1 MHQLLENSKDG
12 IASPSVYPCSIQHT
26 FNLLAGGVYAHAL
39 QNQDLALPAHRHP
52 RRHHCGQTQPRDL
65 GQARG
70 ILVILQVQYRGTL
83 QEISNTDLAEQ
94 TLSTLEKNSEE
105 FPSSIVREGGLSALL
120 NYLDFFSIAV
130 QRTALQAASNCC
142 RNIRGVWPIIRNC
155 LAYSDQRLVEFAC
168 LCVIR
173 VVDAYHRASVENLE
187 ALVDTELIRAVNG
200 LLLPAGAPLLAAN
213 TYTLLVRALATAVR
227 ASPKITLAL
236 LEADIVDTL
245 YQILTGVLPP
255 AGDVAA
261 EQGGASGGAG
271 LGGGLADMTVMENLA
286 HRPKDQVE
294 ETLSL
299 VSELMPPLPKDG
311 VFDHKDY
318 TENSPA
324 RMVKA
329 KAKAER
335 AAARQATHA
344 SLAAAMLVV
353 DSLAP
358 TPKAS
363 SSAAAAAPADDSAS
377 GETAVAEPE
386 EGTASA
392 LPAPDRLELLRSK
405 PAVVGWF
412 MGLMVLILI
421 DVYAASVITPVRVKT
436 LTGLLKAVS
445 FLDAD
450 GLKRVLTFVP
460 VASFASS
467 ILSSKDHPTL
477 VIGALQLVDLL
488 LAKVPALYKPTFRRE
503 GPPAKD
509 KEPAATAA
517 SSSSSS
523 AKDKEK
529 EKEEG
534 DVGVRPRHPMPTLI
548 PQTPRHPRHCS
559 RRRAAAA
566 YRRSQASSG
575 GRERVWTMEKKGE
588 CTARG
593 PGSGQRADTPGTH
606 PCLAAALADDAV
618 CNLHTSI
625 FTNHAPLYLL
635 PHFPPLQA
643 RLRAR
648 PPMWVQCALVIHHPP
663 RFGCAPHPPHLDTI
677 DTHLLIAHVTPRPA
691 AWALLAV
698 AAAIF
703 HGQR

>member
-1 MHQLLENSKDG
+1 MPT
-12 IASPSVYPCSIQHT
+12 PSRIKIWHFLRTAIPADIT
-26 FNLLAGGVYAHAL
+26 AGK
-39 QNQDLALPAHRHP
+39 
-52 RRHHCGQTQPRDL
+52 TQPRDL

-130 QRTALQAASNCC
+130 QRTALQAAS
-142 RNIRGVWPIIRNC
+142 
-155 LAYSDQRLVEFAC
+155 AAC
-168 LCVIR
+168 GPSSATASRTRTSASSSL
-173 VVDAYHRASVENLE
+173 RASVSS
-187 ALVDTELIRAVNG
+187 ALWTRTTTRASRTSRRSSTRELIRAVNG
-200 LLLPAGAPLLAAN
+200 LLLPAGVPLLAAN
-213 TYTLLVRALATAVR
+213 TYTLLVRALATPCTR
-227 ASPKITLAL
+227 ARRSRSRSSK
-236 LEADIVDTL
+236 ADIVDTL

-261 EQGGASGGAG
+261 EQGGASGGGQG

-299 VSELMPPLPKDG
+299 VSEAYAAAAEGLDG

-329 KAKAER
+329 KAKAKR

-353 DSLAP
+353 DSLAL

-363 SSAAAAAPADDSAS
+363 SSAAAAAPADESAS
-377 GETAVAEPE
+377 EPE

-405 PAVVGWF
+405 PVVVGWF

-421 DVYAASVITPVRVKT
+421 DVYERYYTVRVKT
-436 LTGLLKAVS
+436 LTGLLKA
-445 FLDAD
+445 
-450 GLKRVLTFVP
+450 FVP

-467 ILSSKDHPTL
+467 ILSSKDHPHPRHRCAAARRPPPRQGSCAVQAHL
-477 VIGALQLVDLL
+477 
-488 LAKVPALYKPTFRRE
+488 PARGRVHEMEVLSSHSIVSRGVKPPT
-503 GPPAKD
+503 KD
-509 KEPAATAA
+509 KEPVATAA
-517 SSSSSS
+517 FSSSSS

-529 EKEEG
+529 EKEKETSESPAPP
-534 DVGVRPRHPMPTLI
+534 DADADPADAPP
-548 PQTPRHPRHCS
+548 PQTLF
-559 RRRAAAA
+559 AA
-566 YRRSQASSG
+566 S
-575 GRERVWTMEKKGE
+575 
-588 CTARG
+588 
-593 PGSGQRADTPGTH
+593 GSGSVPAIPGFKWGEGKSVDNGEERRVHCARTWKW
-606 PCLAAALADDAV
+606 AAGG
-618 CNLHTSI
+618 
-625 FTNHAPLYLL
+625 HARNASLSRSG
-635 PHFPPLQA
+635 A
-643 RLRAR
+643 
-648 PPMWVQCALVIHHPP
+648 
-663 RFGCAPHPPHLDTI
+663 G
-677 DTHLLIAHVTPRPA
+677 
-691 AWALLAV
+691 
-698 AAAIF
+698 
-703 HGQR
+703 G